1 MPVAADV
8 IQSCYFHAETRNL
21 LQSVNLSSSALRRL
35 EPEVTPTRMASP
47 GSKRLQVCYGCT
59 TKEKKKLILL
69 YLVF

>member
-35 EPEVTPTRMASP
+35 EPEVTPTLMASP

-59 TKEKKKLILL
+59 T
-69 YLVF
+69 